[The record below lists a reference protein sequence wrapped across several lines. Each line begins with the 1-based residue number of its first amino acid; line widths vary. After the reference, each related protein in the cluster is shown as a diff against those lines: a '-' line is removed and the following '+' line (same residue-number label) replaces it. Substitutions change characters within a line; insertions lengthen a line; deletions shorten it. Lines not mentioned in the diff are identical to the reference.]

1 MLAVLTTGCA
11 TADRS
16 TTPGQELPQ
25 ASAAS
30 PTQAVV
36 NQLPLREGASA
47 VPAQAQSAD
56 AASAAGPRV
65 FPGNDQLV
73 RPGLAPKSDPVLSQG
88 ERVSLNF
95 ENVTVSSLASALL
108 GDLLKVSYTI
118 DAGGDTMVSLRT
130 SKPLPRKQVLDV
142 LDTVLLPHDL
152 AIVRD
157 SAGVYHVTKRSV
169 TAGSR
174 PLTSASKI
182 KDLAGAG
189 TVIVPLN
196 HIGAGEMAKILGP
209 LAPRESIVYVDTLRN
224 LLVLQ
229 GSKIQL
235 EGWLEMVDAFDVD
248 YLSGMSLGVFPL
260 EYTNVNV
267 VYDTL
272 QAMIAPDQASG
283 AFGGGSGAGGAQ
295 GGVGARPGSAPG
307 SAGGAAALAQSGGG
321 PLNGLVRLFPV
332 ERLNALVVVTPRSQI
347 LSQVES
353 WIKRLDQPT
362 DSLEAGLFVY
372 PVQNGSAAR
381 MAELLNGLFG
391 GSGGGGRAGVAGGSA
406 PSQFGQAGGFGGFG
420 ANNASSRSGV
430 SSTGAFGSA
439 NSGSGTFGS
448 SNSGMGASGL
458 GSGAGGAFGSG
469 GVFGATSGGGQTG
482 ANAATTSV
490 SDLEGNVRVVADESR
505 NALLIR
511 APRTEFRRIERALRE
526 LDKAPT
532 QVLIEATIVEI
543 TLTGS
548 LEYGVEWAFNNGLGG
563 GRTGSGLIS
572 ASGSSDL
579 SGVSKGF
586 SYSIVNNAGAVR
598 ATLNALANKSQ
609 LRVLSN
615 PSVLVLDNHSAT
627 FQVGDQVPVRTGN
640 STISNGVVISDS
652 FTYKDTGVMLSVS
665 PSVNSGGLITLGV
678 SQAVIDIGATLD
690 AATNQSKFLTRQIQT
705 RVAVRS
711 GETVVLGGMIRENE
725 TRARGGVPA
734 LSDIPLFGAL
744 FSTTSE
750 KRERTELMVLLT
762 PRALED
768 DDQVR
773 AASVEMRQR
782 IRSLSLQDP
791 TGLGSGSKLGST
803 LLNPPK

>member
-30 PTQAVV
+30 SAQAVV
-36 NQLPLREGASA
+36 NQLPMREGASS

-260 EYTNVNV
+260 EYANVNV

-283 AFGGGSGAGGAQ
+283 AFGGGSGGGGAQ

-307 SAGGAAALAQSGGG
+307 GETGAALELRRAVHRTLDGLTGDLEQFRFNRGVARLYALVRSTAGLSRCDGEPMVFKNDLAQ
-321 PLNGLVRLFPV
+321 R
-332 ERLNALVVVTPRSQI
+332 
-347 LSQVES
+347 
-353 WIKRLDQPT
+353 
-362 DSLEAGLFVY
+362 
-372 PVQNGSAAR
+372 
-381 MAELLNGLFG
+381 
-391 GSGGGGRAGVAGGSA
+391 
-406 PSQFGQAGGFGGFG
+406 
-420 ANNASSRSGV
+420 
-430 SSTGAFGSA
+430 
-439 NSGSGTFGS
+439 
-448 SNSGMGASGL
+448 
-458 GSGAGGAFGSG
+458 
-469 GVFGATSGGGQTG
+469 
-482 ANAATTSV
+482 
-490 SDLEGNVRVVADESR
+490 
-505 NALLIR
+505 
-511 APRTEFRRIERALRE
+511 
-526 LDKAPT
+526 
-532 QVLIEATIVEI
+532 
-543 TLTGS
+543 
-548 LEYGVEWAFNNGLGG
+548 
-563 GRTGSGLIS
+563 
-572 ASGSSDL
+572 
-579 SGVSKGF
+579 
-586 SYSIVNNAGAVR
+586 
-598 ATLNALANKSQ
+598 
-609 LRVLSN
+609 
-615 PSVLVLDNHSAT
+615 
-627 FQVGDQVPVRTGN
+627 
-640 STISNGVVISDS
+640 
-652 FTYKDTGVMLSVS
+652 
-665 PSVNSGGLITLGV
+665 
-678 SQAVIDIGATLD
+678 
-690 AATNQSKFLTRQIQT
+690 
-705 RVAVRS
+705 
-711 GETVVLGGMIRENE
+711 
-725 TRARGGVPA
+725 
-734 LSDIPLFGAL
+734 
-744 FSTTSE
+744 
-750 KRERTELMVLLT
+750 
-762 PRALED
+762 
-768 DDQVR
+768 
-773 AASVEMRQR
+773 
-782 IRSLSLQDP
+782 
-791 TGLGSGSKLGST
+791 
-803 LLNPPK
+803 

>member
-56 AASAAGPRV
+56 AASAAGARV

-283 AFGGGSGAGGAQ
+283 AFGGGSGGGGAP
-295 GGVGARPGSAPG
+295 GGVGARPGSAPSG
-307 SAGGAAALAQSGGG
+307 AGGATALAQSGGG

-347 LSQVES
+347 LGQVES

-381 MAELLNGLFG
+381 MADLLNGLFG

-430 SSTGAFGSA
+430 SSTGAFGST
-439 NSGSGTFGS
+439 NSGTGTFGS
-448 SNSGMGASGL
+448 GSSGLGASGL
-458 GSGAGGAFGSG
+458 GSSAGGALSSG
-469 GVFGATSGGGQTG
+469 GVFGGTGGGGQGGT
-482 ANAATTSV
+482 NAATTTV

-543 TLTGS
+543 KLTGS
-548 LEYGVEWAFNNGLGG
+548 LQYGMEWAFNNGLGG
-563 GRTGSGLIS
+563 GSTGSGALARS
-572 ASGSSDL
+572 PNDSLSTSS
-579 SGVSKGF
+579 GF
-586 SYSIVNNAGAVR
+586 SYSLVNSAGAVR
-598 ATLNALANKSQ
+598 ATLKALANKQQ

-640 STISNGVVISDS
+640 STTANGVVIDS

-678 SQAVIDIGATLD
+678 SQAVIDIGDGLDKATQ
-690 AATNQSKFLTRQIQT
+690 QSTFMTRQIQT

-711 GETVVLGGMIRENE
+711 GETVVLGGMIREKE
-725 TRARGGVPA
+725 TRGRGGVPA

-744 FSTTSE
+744 FSTTAE
-750 KRERTELMVLLT
+750 ARERTELMVLLT

>member
-1 MLAVLTTGCA
+1 MLAVLTAGCA
-11 TADRS
+11 TTDRS
-16 TTPGQELPQ
+16 TTPGLELPQ

-30 PTQAVV
+30 SAQAVP
-36 NQLPLREGASA
+36 NQLPLREGASS

-248 YLSGMSLGVFPL
+248 FLSGMSLGVFPL

-307 SAGGAAALAQSGGG
+307 SAGAAAALAQSGGG

-391 GSGGGGRAGVAGGSA
+391 GASSGGRAGVAGGSA
-406 PSQFGQAGGFGGFG
+406 PTQFGQAGAFGSGIG
-420 ANNASSRSGV
+420 ANNSSTRSGV
-430 SSTGAFGSA
+430 SAAGTLSSA
-439 NSGSGTFGS
+439 ASGSGIFGS
-448 SNSGMGASGL
+448 SGSGSGL
-458 GSGAGGAFGSG
+458 GSGVGAG
-469 GVFGATSGGGQTG
+469 GVFGATSGSGLGGS
-482 ANAATTSV
+482 NAATTTV

-744 FSTTSE
+744 FSTTTE

>member
-30 PTQAVV
+30 SAQAVV
-36 NQLPLREGASA
+36 NQLPLREGASS

-295 GGVGARPGSAPG
+295 GGVGARPGSAPSG
-307 SAGGAAALAQSGGG
+307 AGGAAALAQSGGG

-391 GSGGGGRAGVAGGSA
+391 GASSGGRAGVAGGSA
-406 PSQFGQAGGFGGFG
+406 PTQFGQAGAFGSGIG
-420 ANNASSRSGV
+420 ANNSSTRSGV
-430 SSTGAFGSA
+430 SAAGTLSSA
-439 NSGSGTFGS
+439 ASGSGIFGS
-448 SNSGMGASGL
+448 SGSGSGL
-458 GSGAGGAFGSG
+458 GSGVGAG
-469 GVFGATSGGGQTG
+469 GVFGASSGSGLGGS
-482 ANAATTSV
+482 NAATTTV

>member
-56 AASAAGPRV
+56 AASAAGARV

-260 EYTNVNV
+260 EYANVNV

-283 AFGGGSGAGGAQ
+283 AFGGGSGGGGAQ

-307 SAGGAAALAQSGGG
+307 GAGGAAALAQSGGG

-347 LSQVES
+347 LGQVES

-391 GSGGGGRAGVAGGSA
+391 GAGSGGRAGVAGGSA
-406 PSQFGQAGGFGGFG
+406 PTQFGQAGAFGSGIG
-420 ANNASSRSGV
+420 ANNSSTRSGV
-430 SSTGAFGSA
+430 SAAGTLSSA
-439 NSGSGTFGS
+439 ASGSGIFGS
-448 SNSGMGASGL
+448 SGSGSGL
-458 GSGAGGAFGSG
+458 GSGVGAG
-469 GVFGATSGGGQTG
+469 GVFGASSGSGLGGS
-482 ANAATTSV
+482 NAATTTV

>member
-1 MLAVLTTGCA
+1 M
-11 TADRS
+11 
-16 TTPGQELPQ
+16 
-25 ASAAS
+25 
-30 PTQAVV
+30 
-36 NQLPLREGASA
+36 REGASSA
-47 VPAQAQSAD
+47 PAQAQSAD

-73 RPGLAPKSDPVLSQG
+73 RPGLAPKADPVLSQG

-295 GGVGARPGSAPG
+295 GGVGARPGSAPSG
-307 SAGGAAALAQSGGG
+307 AGGAAALAQSGGG

-391 GSGGGGRAGVAGGSA
+391 GAGSGGRAGVAGGSA
-406 PSQFGQAGGFGGFG
+406 PTQFGQAGAFGSGIG
-420 ANNASSRSGV
+420 ANNSSTRSGV
-430 SSTGAFGSA
+430 SAAGTLSSA
-439 NSGSGTFGS
+439 ASGSGIFGS
-448 SNSGMGASGL
+448 SGSGSGL
-458 GSGAGGAFGSG
+458 GSGVGAG
-469 GVFGATSGGGQTG
+469 GVFGASSGSGLGGS
-482 ANAATTSV
+482 NAATTTV

-526 LDKAPT
+526 LDKAPK

-744 FSTTSE
+744 FSTTTE

-791 TGLGSGSKLGST
+791 TALGSGSKLGST

>member
-36 NQLPLREGASA
+36 NQLPLREGVSSA
-47 VPAQAQSAD
+47 PAQAQSAD

-295 GGVGARPGSAPG
+295 GGVGARPGSAPSG
-307 SAGGAAALAQSGGG
+307 AGGAAALAQSGGG

-391 GSGGGGRAGVAGGSA
+391 GAGSGGRAGVAGGSA
-406 PSQFGQAGGFGGFG
+406 PTQFGQAGAFGSGIG
-420 ANNASSRSGV
+420 ANNSSTRSGV
-430 SSTGAFGSA
+430 SAAGTLSSA
-439 NSGSGTFGS
+439 ASGSGIFGS
-448 SNSGMGASGL
+448 SGSGSGL
-458 GSGAGGAFGSG
+458 GSGVGAG
-469 GVFGATSGGGQTG
+469 GVFGASSGSGLGGS
-482 ANAATTSV
+482 NAATTTV

-526 LDKAPT
+526 LDKAPK

-744 FSTTSE
+744 FSTTTE

>member
-30 PTQAVV
+30 PTQAVG

-283 AFGGGSGAGGAQ
+283 AFGGGSGGGGAQ

-307 SAGGAAALAQSGGG
+307 GAGGAAALAQSGGG

-347 LSQVES
+347 LGQVES

-391 GSGGGGRAGVAGGSA
+391 GASSGGRAGVAGGSA
-406 PSQFGQAGGFGGFG
+406 PTQFGQAGAFGSGIG
-420 ANNASSRSGV
+420 ANNSSTRSGV
-430 SSTGAFGSA
+430 SAAGTLSSA
-439 NSGSGTFGS
+439 ASGSGIFGS
-448 SNSGMGASGL
+448 SGSGSGL
-458 GSGAGGAFGSG
+458 GSGVGAG
-469 GVFGATSGGGQTG
+469 GVFGASSGSGLGGS
-482 ANAATTSV
+482 NAATTTV

>member
-36 NQLPLREGASA
+36 NQLPLREGVLSA
-47 VPAQAQSAD
+47 PAQAQSAD
-56 AASAAGPRV
+56 AASAAGARV

-152 AIVRD
+152 AIIRD

-295 GGVGARPGSAPG
+295 GGVGARPGSAPSG
-307 SAGGAAALAQSGGG
+307 AGGATALAQSGGG

-347 LSQVES
+347 LGQVES

-372 PVQNGSAAR
+372 PVQNGSAVR

-391 GSGGGGRAGVAGGSA
+391 GSGGGGVPGRACIIGQSLVQRPAFSQRAACPAGL
-406 PSQFGQAGGFGGFG
+406 
-420 ANNASSRSGV
+420 
-430 SSTGAFGSA
+430 STDSKRADQPA
-439 NSGSGTFGS
+439 C
-448 SNSGMGASGL
+448 
-458 GSGAGGAFGSG
+458 
-469 GVFGATSGGGQTG
+469 
-482 ANAATTSV
+482 TT
-490 SDLEGNVRVVADESR
+490 R
-505 NALLIR
+505 
-511 APRTEFRRIERALRE
+511 
-526 LDKAPT
+526 
-532 QVLIEATIVEI
+532 
-543 TLTGS
+543 
-548 LEYGVEWAFNNGLGG
+548 LGG
-563 GRTGSGLIS
+563 H
-572 ASGSSDL
+572 
-579 SGVSKGF
+579 
-586 SYSIVNNAGAVR
+586 
-598 ATLNALANKSQ
+598 Q
-609 LRVLSN
+609 
-615 PSVLVLDNHSAT
+615 
-627 FQVGDQVPVRTGN
+627 
-640 STISNGVVISDS
+640 
-652 FTYKDTGVMLSVS
+652 
-665 PSVNSGGLITLGV
+665 
-678 SQAVIDIGATLD
+678 
-690 AATNQSKFLTRQIQT
+690 
-705 RVAVRS
+705 
-711 GETVVLGGMIRENE
+711 
-725 TRARGGVPA
+725 
-734 LSDIPLFGAL
+734 
-744 FSTTSE
+744 
-750 KRERTELMVLLT
+750 
-762 PRALED
+762 
-768 DDQVR
+768 
-773 AASVEMRQR
+773 
-782 IRSLSLQDP
+782 
-791 TGLGSGSKLGST
+791 
-803 LLNPPK
+803 